1 MRFDKFISVTTGLSR
16 AVAKKEIK
24 KGILVNN
31 EIIKSIDFKI
41 NENHD
46 IVIFNGKRLLYQK
59 YIYIMMNKP
68 EDVISATEDRDSKTV
83 VDLLNDND
91 KIYNPHPVGR
101 LDKDTVGLMFL
112 TNDGELTHKL
122 ISPKK
127 DIKKKYYLEVDGF
140 LKESAVEIAK
150 KGIILEDGYRCK
162 SAVLEVLSSKQEK
175 STAYISI
182 TEGKFHQ
189 IKRMMKS
196 LGVNI
201 TYLKRIS
208 IGTLILDDNLKLGE
222 YRYLTDKEIK
232 NLKK

>member
-31 EIIKSIDFKI
+31 EIIKSVDFKI

-68 EDVISATEDRDSKTV
+68 KDVISATEDRDSKTV

-140 LKESAVEIAK
+140 LEKNAVEIAK

-162 SAVLEVLSSKQEK
+162 SAVLKVLSSNQER

-189 IKRMMKS
+189 VKRMMKS
-196 LGVNI
+196 LGVDV

-208 IGTLILDDNLKLGE
+208 IGTLILDEDLKLGE

>member
-127 DIKKKYYLEVDGF
+127 DIKKKYYL
-140 LKESAVEIAK
+140 
-150 KGIILEDGYRCK
+150 
-162 SAVLEVLSSKQEK
+162 
-175 STAYISI
+175 
-182 TEGKFHQ
+182 
-189 IKRMMKS
+189 
-196 LGVNI
+196 
-201 TYLKRIS
+201 
-208 IGTLILDDNLKLGE
+208 
-222 YRYLTDKEIK
+222 
-232 NLKK
+232 

>member
-31 EIIKSIDFKI
+31 EIIKSVDFKI

-68 EDVISATEDRDSKTV
+68 KDVISATEDRDSKTV

-140 LKESAVEIAK
+140 LEENAVEIAK

-162 SAVLEVLSSKQEK
+162 SAVLKVLSSNQER

-189 IKRMMKS
+189 VKRMMKS
-196 LGVNI
+196 LGVDV

-208 IGTLILDDNLKLGE
+208 IGTLILDEDLKLGE

>member
-31 EIIKSIDFKI
+31 EIIKSVDFKI

-68 EDVISATEDRDSKTV
+68 KDVISATEDRDSKTV

-140 LKESAVEIAK
+140 LEENAVEIAK
-150 KGIILEDGYRCK
+150 KGIILEDGCK
-162 SAVLEVLSSKQEK
+162 SAVLKVLSSNQER

-189 IKRMMKS
+189 VKRMMKS
-196 LGVNI
+196 LGVDV

-208 IGTLILDDNLKLGE
+208 IGTLILDEDLKLGE